1 MRREGIKISQ
11 NETPRGQKED
21 KSHNEEIVKHKY
33 FNLLLKSELM
43 KSPYFTKTTTSSL
56 TSMRTIASTM

>member
-33 FNLLLKSELM
+33 FNLLQK
-43 KSPYFTKTTTSSL
+43 
-56 TSMRTIASTM
+56 RTYEVTLFY